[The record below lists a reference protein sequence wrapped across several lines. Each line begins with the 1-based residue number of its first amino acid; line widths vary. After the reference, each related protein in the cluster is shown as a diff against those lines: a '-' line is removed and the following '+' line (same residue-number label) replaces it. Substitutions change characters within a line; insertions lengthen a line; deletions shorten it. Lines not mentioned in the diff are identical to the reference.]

1 MPVYRPDDQRVVI
14 TGVGAMT
21 PLGLT
26 MTETWAGLIA
36 GRSGIGLITQFDASQ
51 LLTRIAGEI
60 KGFDPGKYMNFK
72 EARRIARCSQLAIA
86 TVKETLA
93 DAGLPQQF
101 GADGEGERVGV
112 LIGSAVGGLER
123 ASAEIEAFHTHR
135 RADKVGPFAGTSMLP
150 NMPSHHVSHATQ
162 ALGPN
167 STVATACATGT
178 QSIGEGAEFIRR
190 KAADVMICGGV
201 DSLVQDFA
209 IAGFNAMRALSTRN
223 DAPEQ
228 ASRPFDKDRD
238 GFVLSDGGA
247 LVVLESLPHA
257 RARGARIYAEV
268 LGQASSSDAYHVAAP
283 DPTAAGAVRA
293 MRWALQ
299 DARVDE
305 GEVEYINAHGTSTP
319 LNDSIETLAIKKL
332 FGDAAHRI
340 PISSTKSMLGHCM
353 GASGAVEAIVCA
365 LTIHQGVIHP
375 TINYQTPDPECDL
388 DYVPNVARDASRR
401 VRVALSNSFGLGGQ
415 NACLVLGAIS

>member
-14 TGVGAMT
+14 TGVGAIT

-26 MTETWAGLIA
+26 MTETWAGLLA
-36 GRSGIGLITQFDASQ
+36 GRSGIGPITHFDASH
-51 LLTRIAGEI
+51 LPTRIAGEV
-60 KGFDPGKYMNFK
+60 KGFDPGKYMNPK

-101 GADGEGERVGV
+101 GVDGEGECVGV
-112 LIGSAVGGLER
+112 LIGTAVGGLER
-123 ASAEIEAFHTHR
+123 ASAEIEAFHVHR
-135 RADKVGPFAGTSMLP
+135 RPEKVGPFAGTSILP
-150 NMPSHHVSHATQ
+150 NMPAHHVSHVTQ

-167 STVATACATGT
+167 STIATACATGT

-190 KAADVMICGGV
+190 RAADMMICGGV
-201 DSLVQDFA
+201 ESLVQDFA

-223 DAPEQ
+223 DQPEQ

-238 GFVLSDGGA
+238 GF
-247 LVVLESLPHA
+247 PHA

-283 DPTAAGAVRA
+283 DPTGAGAVRA
-293 MRWALQ
+293 MRWALE
-299 DARVDE
+299 DARVDPSE
-305 GEVEYINAHGTSTP
+305 IEYINAHGTSTP
-319 LNDSIETLAIKKL
+319 LNDAIETLAIKKL
-332 FGDAAHRI
+332 FGEAAYHI

-353 GASGAVEAIVCA
+353 GASGAVEAIACA
-365 LTIHQGVIHP
+365 LTIYHGVIHP
-375 TINYQTPDPECDL
+375 TINYQTPDPDCDL
-388 DYVPNVARDASRR
+388 DYVPNVARQKR
-401 VRVALSNSFGLGGQ
+401 VRVTLSNSFGLGGQ
-415 NACLVLGAIS
+415 NACLVLGYCQ

>member
-1 MPVYRPDDQRVVI
+1 MPVYRSDDQRVVI

-51 LLTRIAGEI
+51 LPTRIAGEI

-135 RADKVGPFAGTSMLP
+135 RADKVGPFAGPSMLP

-223 DAPEQ
+223 DEPEQ

-238 GFVLSDGGA
+238 GFVLSDGCA
-247 LVVLESLPHA
+247 LAVLESLPHA

-299 DARVDE
+299 DARVEE

-401 VRVALSNSFGLGGQ
+401 VRVSLSNSFGLGGQ
-415 NACLVLGAIS
+415 NACLVLGATS

>member
-1 MPVYRPDDQRVVI
+1 MPIYRPDDQRVVI
-14 TGVGAMT
+14 TGVGAIT

-26 MTETWAGLIA
+26 MTETWAGLLA
-36 GRSGIGLITQFDASQ
+36 GRSGIGRITHFDASH
-51 LLTRIAGEI
+51 LPTRIAGEV
-60 KGFDPGKYMNFK
+60 KGFDPGKYMNPK

-101 GADGEGERVGV
+101 GVDGEGACVGV
-112 LIGSAVGGLER
+112 LIGTAVGGLER
-123 ASAEIEAFHTHR
+123 ASAEIEAFHVHQR
-135 RADKVGPFAGTSMLP
+135 PEKVGPFAGTSILP
-150 NMPSHHVSHATQ
+150 NMPAHHVSHATQ

-167 STVATACATGT
+167 STIATACATGT

-190 KAADVMICGGV
+190 RAADMMICGGV
-201 DSLVQDFA
+201 ESLVQDFA

-223 DAPEQ
+223 DQPEQ

-247 LVVLESLPHA
+247 LVLLESLPHA

-268 LGQASSSDAYHVAAP
+268 LGQASSSDGYHVAAP
-283 DPTAAGAVRA
+283 DPTGAGAVRA
-293 MRWALQ
+293 MRWALE
-299 DARVDE
+299 DARVDPSE
-305 GEVEYINAHGTSTP
+305 IEYINAHGTSTP
-319 LNDSIETLAIKKL
+319 LNDAIETLAIKKL
-332 FGDAAHRI
+332 FGEAAYHI

-365 LTIHQGVIHP
+365 LTIYHGVIHP
-375 TINYQTPDPECDL
+375 TINYQTPDPDCDL
-388 DYVPNVARDASRR
+388 DYVPNVARQKR
-401 VRVALSNSFGLGGQ
+401 VRVTLSNSFGLGGQ
-415 NACLVLGAIS
+415 NACLVLGYCQ

>member
-1 MPVYRPDDQRVVI
+1 MPLVRPDDQRVVI

-26 MTETWAGLIA
+26 MRETWAGLLA
-36 GRSGIGLITQFDASQ
+36 GHSGIGPITQFDASH
-51 LLTRIAGEI
+51 LPTRIAGEI
-60 KGFDPGKYMNFK
+60 KGFEPGRYMNPK
-72 EARRIARCSQLAIA
+72 EARRIARCSQLAMA
-86 TVKETLA
+86 TIKETLA
-93 DAGLPQQF
+93 DAGLPERF
-101 GADGEGERVGV
+101 GAEGEGERVGV
-112 LIGSAVGGLER
+112 LIGTAVGGLER
-123 ASAEIEAFHTHR
+123 AGAEIEAFHTHR
-135 RADKVGPFAGTSMLP
+135 RPEKVGPFAGTSILP
-150 NMPSHHVSHATQ
+150 NMPSHHVSHTTQ

-167 STVATACATGT
+167 STIATACATGT

-190 KAADVMICGGV
+190 RAADMMICGGV
-201 DSLVQDFA
+201 ESLVQDFA
-209 IAGFNAMRALSTRN
+209 IAAFNAMRALSMRN
-223 DAPEQ
+223 DQPEL

-238 GFVLSDGGA
+238 GFILSDGCA

-268 LGQASSSDAYHVAAP
+268 LGHASSSDAYHVAAP

-293 MRWALQ
+293 MRWALD
-299 DARVDE
+299 DARVDKSE
-305 GEVEYINAHGTSTP
+305 IEYINAHGTSTP
-319 LNDSIETLAIKKL
+319 LNDAVETLAIKKL
-332 FGDAAHRI
+332 FAEAAYRI

-365 LTIHQGVIHP
+365 LTIYGGAIHP

-388 DYVPNVARDASRR
+388 DYVPNVARQAR

-415 NACLVLGAIS
+415 NACLVLGAFE

>member
-1 MPVYRPDDQRVVI
+1 MPLVRPNDQRVVI
-14 TGVGAMT
+14 TGVGAIT

-26 MTETWAGLIA
+26 MSETWAGLLE
-36 GRSGIGLITQFDASQ
+36 GRSGIGPITQFDANHLQ
-51 LLTRIAGEI
+51 TRIAGEI
-60 KGFDPGKYMNFK
+60 KGFEPGRYMNPK

-86 TVKETLA
+86 AVKETLA
-93 DAGLPQQF
+93 DAGLPERF
-101 GADGEGERVGV
+101 GVEGEGERVGV
-112 LIGSAVGGLER
+112 LIGTAVGGLER

-135 RADKVGPFAGTSMLP
+135 RPEKVGPFAGTSILP
-150 NMPSHHVSHATQ
+150 NMPSHHVSHAIQ

-167 STVATACATGT
+167 STIATACATGT

-190 KAADVMICGGV
+190 HAADVMICGGV
-201 DSLVQDFA
+201 ESLVQDFA

-223 DAPEQ
+223 DQPEM

-238 GFVLSDGGA
+238 GFILSDGCA

-293 MRWALQ
+293 MQWALD
-299 DARVDE
+299 DARVDKSE
-305 GEVEYINAHGTSTP
+305 IEYINAHGTSTP
-319 LNDSIETLAIKKL
+319 LNDATETLAIKKL
-332 FGDAAHRI
+332 FAEAAYRI
-340 PISSTKSMLGHCM
+340 PISSTKSMLGHSM

-365 LTIHQGVIHP
+365 LTIHGGVIHP

-388 DYVPNVARDASRR
+388 DYVPNVARQAR

-415 NACLVLGAIS
+415 NACLVLGALE

>member
-1 MPVYRPDDQRVVI
+1 MPIYRSDDQRVVI
-14 TGVGAMT
+14 TGVSAIT

-26 MTETWAGLIA
+26 MTETWAGLLA
-36 GRSGIGLITQFDASQ
+36 GRSGVGPITQFDATP

-60 KGFDPGKYMNFK
+60 RGFEPGKYMNPK

-101 GADGEGERVGV
+101 GAEGEGERVGV
-112 LIGSAVGGLER
+112 LVGTAVGGLER
-123 ASAEIEAFHTHR
+123 ASAEIEAFHVHR
-135 RADKVGPFAGTSMLP
+135 RPEKVGPFAGASILP
-150 NMPSHHVSHATQ
+150 NMPAHHVSHAIQ

-167 STVATACATGT
+167 STIATACATGT
-178 QSIGEGAEFIRR
+178 QAIGEGAEFIRR
-190 KAADVMICGGV
+190 RAADVMICGGV
-201 DSLVQDFA
+201 ESLIQDFT
-209 IAGFNAMRALSTRN
+209 IAAFNAMRALSTRN
-223 DAPEQ
+223 DQPEQ

-238 GFVLSDGGA
+238 GFVLSDGCA
-247 LVVLESLPHA
+247 LVVLEGLPHA
-257 RARGARIYAEV
+257 RARRARIYAEV

-293 MRWALQ
+293 MQWALK
-299 DARVDE
+299 DARVDKSE
-305 GEVEYINAHGTSTP
+305 IGYINAHGTSTP
-319 LNDSIETLAIKKL
+319 LNDAIETLAVKKL
-332 FGDAAHRI
+332 FGEAAFRI

-365 LTIHQGVIHP
+365 LTIHHGVIHP

-388 DYVPNVARDASRR
+388 DYVPNVARQER
-401 VRVALSNSFGLGGQ
+401 VRVTLSNSFGLGGQ
-415 NACLVLGAIS
+415 NACLVLGAIA

>member
-1 MPVYRPDDQRVVI
+1 MPIYRPDDQRVVI
-14 TGVGAMT
+14 TGVGAIT

-26 MTETWAGLIA
+26 MTETWAGLLA
-36 GRSGIGLITQFDASQ
+36 GRSGIGRITHFDASH
-51 LLTRIAGEI
+51 LLTRIAGEV
-60 KGFDPGKYMNFK
+60 KGFDPGKYMNPK

-101 GADGEGERVGV
+101 GVDGEGECVGV
-112 LIGSAVGGLER
+112 LIGTAVGGLER
-123 ASAEIEAFHTHR
+123 ASAEIEAFHMHR
-135 RADKVGPFAGTSMLP
+135 RPEKVGPFAGTSILP
-150 NMPSHHVSHATQ
+150 NMPAHHVSHATQ

-167 STVATACATGT
+167 STIATACATGT

-190 KAADVMICGGV
+190 RAADVMICGGV
-201 DSLVQDFA
+201 ESLVQDFT

-223 DAPEQ
+223 DQPEQ

-247 LVVLESLPHA
+247 LVLLESLPHA

-283 DPTAAGAVRA
+283 DPTGAGAVRA
-293 MRWALQ
+293 MRWALE
-299 DARVDE
+299 DARVDPSE
-305 GEVEYINAHGTSTP
+305 IEYINAHGTSTP
-319 LNDSIETLAIKKL
+319 LNDAIETLAIKKL
-332 FGDAAHRI
+332 FGEAAYHI

-353 GASGAVEAIVCA
+353 GASGAVEAIACA
-365 LTIHQGVIHP
+365 LTIYHGVIHP
-375 TINYQTPDPECDL
+375 TINYQTPDPDCDL
-388 DYVPNVARDASRR
+388 DYVPNVARQKR
-401 VRVALSNSFGLGGQ
+401 VRVTLSNSFGLGGQ
-415 NACLVLGAIS
+415 NACLVLGYCQ